1 MNRARLN
8 RDYAKPFH
16 VQQKVVKT
24 MTIQNNLRLDYLDAV
39 RSFAL
44 LLGIVFHTALSY
56 MPMYIGWAVMDVST
70 SDVVPGFV
78 LVSHSF
84 RLALFFLIAGYFS
97 HMTMHKNGIK
107 PFIQSRLMR
116 IGLPLLVGWFVLK
129 PLLVSG
135 WVMGAESMRGEVNI
149 MNGLVTGI
157 SSLAELP
164 QGLLIGS
171 HLWFLYYLLLIS
183 VGVMVLRF
191 LLCLHTPTK
200 VYLTD
205 LVDRII
211 EWTSRSSWMI
221 LIVALPTAS
230 ALWFMQHW
238 GVDTPDKSLVPDIPV
253 FILYGG
259 LFAFGWLLHR
269 NTSLIDSIANLSWSK
284 ILLCIASVA
293 GAIYLS
299 SFEANFGHPKYSFYK
314 AAFMLSYAIMMWSL
328 ISLSIGLCKKWF
340 SRPNRMVQYVSDASY
355 WLYLVHLPI
364 VIWLQIAFAELPFYW
379 LFKLIAIFVITIGIS
394 LLIYD
399 LLVRSTF
406 IGAVLNGK
414 RKPRILFS

>member
-1 MNRARLN
+1 M
-8 RDYAKPFH
+8 
-16 VQQKVVKT
+16 VVNT

-44 LLGIVFHTALSY
+44 LLGILFHTALSY

-70 SDVVPGFV
+70 SAVVPSFV

-107 PFIQSRLMR
+107 LFIHSRLMR

-135 WVMGAESMRGEVNI
+135 WAIGAESMRGDVNI
-149 MNGLVTGI
+149 MSGLITGFN
-157 SSLAELP
+157 SLAELP
-164 QGLLIGS
+164 KGLLIGT

-183 VGVMVLRF
+183 ARVIVLRF
-191 LLCLHTPTK
+191 LLCLHAPTK
-200 VYLTD
+200 DRLTQFF
-205 LVDRII
+205 DRII
-211 EWTSRSSWMI
+211 AWANRSSWMI
-221 LIVALPTAS
+221 LIVAVPTAS
-230 ALWFMQHW
+230 VLWFMQHW
-238 GVDTPDKSLVPDIPV
+238 GVDTPDKTLRPDIPV
-253 FILYGG
+253 FMLYGG
-259 LFAFGWLLHR
+259 LFMFGWLLHR
-269 NTSLIDSIANLSWSK
+269 NASLIDSFAQLSWSK
-284 ILLCIASVA
+284 LLVCVVSVA
-293 GAIYLS
+293 GSIYLA
-299 SFEANFGHPKYSFYK
+299 SFEANFGHPQYNLFK
-314 AAFMLSYAIMMWSL
+314 AGFMLSYAVMMWSL
-328 ISLSIGLCKKWF
+328 ISLSIGLCKKWLY
-340 SRPNRMVQYVSDASY
+340 RPNRVVQYVSDASY

-379 LFKLIAIFVITIGIS
+379 AFKLIAIFVITIGLL

-414 RKPRILFS
+414 RKPRMLFPIKQS